1 MPINNAVIVSGEQ
14 QKDSATHIHVSILP
28 PTLLPSRL
36 PHNIQ
41 QSSLCSTVGP
51 CLLSIL
57 NIVYIHVDPKLLNYS
72 FPPFF
77 HLGDH
82 KPILNHVYPKE
93 NIGNILK

>member
-1 MPINNAVIVSGEQ
+1 MIVSDGQ

-41 QSSLCSTVGP
+41 RNSLCSTVGP
-51 CLLSIL
+51 CSLSIL
-57 NIVYIHVDPKLLNYS
+57 NIVYVHVDPKLLNYS

-77 HLGDH
+77 RLGDH
-82 KPILNHVYPKE
+82 KPILNHVYLKE
-93 NIGNILK
+93 NIDNILK